1 MRDLLLRL
9 AELGK
14 TLIVTSHILP
24 ELSRICDQVAII
36 THGKLRAYGSLEEV
50 MRKVTQRR
58 TVEIQLVDVAQ
69 MDATV
74 AAVQPRVD
82 VDAEVTTSPAE
93 SVVRF
98 TTNLPEQELSAI
110 LAALIEAG
118 IVVSQFREL
127 QQDLE
132 DTFLSITREAQ
143 EERQREADMAAAAAD
158 SDR

>member
-1 MRDLLLRL
+1 
-9 AELGK
+9 
-14 TLIVTSHILP
+14 
-24 ELSRICDQVAII
+24 
-36 THGKLRAYGSLEEV
+36 
-50 MRKVTQRR
+50 
-58 TVEIQLVDVAQ
+58 

-74 AAVQPRVD
+74 AAIQPRVD